1 MQKTMW
7 KVSWMHAQNCGAFT
21 NCKDMKRFGGP
32 GTKKKACIRRCCWSD
47 TATGMYSRATRLPY
61 MAHTM
66 STGMPAQ
73 ARKPNTIHCISE
85 TKSLISCNLPKYFV
99 HRLPYMLLHPQQ
111 QLHYICSWATQA
123 GRLTLS
129 KVMAIAFLEAFLTN
143 VSTLNIYSCEQPSFA
158 SST

>member
-7 KVSWMHAQNCGAFT
+7 KVSWMHDQNCGACT

-73 ARKPNTIHCISE
+73 ARKPNTIHCIPE

-99 HRLPYMLLHPQQ
+99 HRLPPLHPSPPPTTTS
-111 QLHYICSWATQA
+111 LHLFLANTSRKTHSIKGDGNCLFRSLSHQ
-123 GRLTLS
+123 RLNTEYLF
-129 KVMAIAFLEAFLTN
+129 M
-143 VSTLNIYSCEQPSFA
+143 
-158 SST
+158 